1 MDGDEVIMID
11 ELPEIDLG
19 FEDVQ
24 EYKIT
29 ILLVDDQQMIAEV
42 IRRALTTEDFDFHY
56 CKNPTEALKV
66 AEKLKPTIIL
76 QDLVM
81 PEIDGLTMVKF
92 YRANPITAQ
101 VPIIVLSTKE
111 EPEIKSK
118 AFEFGA
124 NDYLVK
130 LPDKIEL
137 IARIRYHSQ
146 AYINQKQRD
155 EAFKALRKSQQRLAQ
170 ANKILQR
177 LSSLDGLTGIANR
190 RRFDQLLKKEW
201 LRAIRHSS
209 SISIIMLDIDFFKL
223 FNDTYG
229 HQGGDDCLKQ
239 VAETLEN
246 SIHRETDMVAR
257 YGGEEFVAILPE
269 TGVHGALEVAKNMC
283 SKIEDQHIPHKNS
296 KVADHLTIS
305 VGVATAI
312 PERGSQPETLIAA
325 ADKALYEAKN
335 NGRNQVRSAG
345 FHSE

>member
-1 MDGDEVIMID
+1 MGGDGVIMID

-29 ILLVDDQQMIAEV
+29 ILLVDDQPMIAEV
-42 IRRALTTEDFDFHY
+42 IRRALTLEDFDFHY
-56 CKNPTEALKV
+56 CKNPTEALKI
-66 AEKLKPTIIL
+66 AEKLRPTIIL

-81 PEIDGLTMVKF
+81 PELDGLTMVKF
-92 YRANPITAQ
+92 YRANPVTAL

-118 AFEFGA
+118 AFELGA

-177 LSSLDGLTGIANR
+177 LSSLDGLTGISNR

-209 SISIIMLDIDFFKL
+209 SISIIMIDIDFFKL

-239 VAETLEN
+239 VAETLES

-269 TGVHGALEVAKNMC
+269 TGVQGALEVAKKMR
-283 SKIEDQHIPHKNS
+283 SQIEGQHIPHKSS
-296 KVADHLTIS
+296 KITDHLTIS

-312 PERGSQPETLIAA
+312 PERGSKPEALIAA
-325 ADKALYEAKN
+325 ADQALYEAKN
-335 NGRNQVRSAG
+335 NGRNQVQSAG

>member
-1 MDGDEVIMID
+1 MVD
-11 ELPEIDLG
+11 ELLEVENGLEYI
-19 FEDVQ
+19 Q

-29 ILLVDDQQMIAEV
+29 VLLVDDQPMIAEV
-42 IRRALTTEDFDFHY
+42 VRRALAAEEIDFHY
-56 CKNPTEALKV
+56 CQNPGEAIPMATDL
-66 AEKLKPTIIL
+66 EPTIIL

-92 YRANPITAQ
+92 YRTNPATAQ
-101 VPIIVLSTKE
+101 VPIIMLSTKE

-118 AFEFGA
+118 AFKLGA

-155 EAFKALRKSQQRLAQ
+155 EAFKALKMSQQRLAQ

-177 LSSLDGLTGIANR
+177 LSSMDGLTGISNR

-201 LRAIRHSS
+201 QRAIRHSS
-209 SISIIMLDIDFFKL
+209 SISVIMLDIDFFKL
-223 FNDTYG
+223 YNDTYG
-229 HQGGDDCLKQ
+229 HQKGDDCLKQ
-239 VAETLEN
+239 VADILDN

-269 TGVHGALEVAKNMC
+269 TGVKGALEVARSMRANVEAQQIPHEQ
-283 SKIEDQHIPHKNS
+283 SKI
-296 KVADHLTIS
+296 ADHLTVS
-305 VGVATAI
+305 VGVATTVPERNAI
-312 PERGSQPETLIAA
+312 PESLIAA
-325 ADKALYEAKN
+325 ADQALYKAKD
-335 NGRNQVRSAG
+335 NGRNQVSSAG

>member
-1 MDGDEVIMID
+1 MID

-19 FEDVQ
+19 FEDVP

-56 CKNPTEALKV
+56 CNNPTEALKV

-146 AYINQKQRD
+146 AYINQRQRD

-177 LSSLDGLTGIANR
+177 LSSLDGLTGISNR

-209 SISIIMLDIDFFKL
+209 SISIIMIDIDFFKL

-239 VAETLEN
+239 VAEALEN

-269 TGVHGALEVAKNMC
+269 TGVQGALEVAKNMC
-283 SKIEDQHIPHKNS
+283 SKIETLHIPHKSS
-296 KVADHLTIS
+296 KITNHLTIS
-305 VGVATAI
+305 VGVATAV

-325 ADKALYEAKN
+325 ADQALYEAKN

>member
-1 MDGDEVIMID
+1 MID
-11 ELPEIDLG
+11 EVPEIDLE
-19 FEDVQ
+19 FEDFQ

-29 ILLVDDQQMIAEV
+29 ILLVDDQPMIAEV
-42 IRRALTTEDFDFHY
+42 IRRALALEDLDFHY
-56 CKNPTEALKV
+56 CPNPTEALKI
-66 AEKLKPTIIL
+66 ADKLRPTLIL

-92 YRANPITAQ
+92 YRTNPSTAQ

-118 AFEFGA
+118 AFELGA

-177 LSSLDGLTGIANR
+177 LSSMDGLTGISNR

-239 VAETLEN
+239 VAEILEN

-269 TGVHGALEVAKNMC
+269 TSVQGALEVAETMC
-283 SKIEDQHIPHKNS
+283 SKVADRNIPHKSS
-296 KVADHLTIS
+296 KITDHLTIS
-305 VGVATAI
+305 VGVSTAV

-325 ADKALYEAKN
+325 ADQALYEAKN

-345 FHSE
+345 FHSQ